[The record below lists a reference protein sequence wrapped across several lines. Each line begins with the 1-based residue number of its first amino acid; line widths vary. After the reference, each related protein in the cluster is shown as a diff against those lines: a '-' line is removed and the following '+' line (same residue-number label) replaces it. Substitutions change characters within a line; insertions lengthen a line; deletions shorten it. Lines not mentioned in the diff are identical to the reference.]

1 MKRILLLLI
10 GLIIIIVLYAGY
22 RSLKPTVND
31 TSFNPRATNL
41 QSPTPAPAPTKSP
54 LPEKEEQLTPV
65 AKTSTPESEKKLQ
78 VNYSWQPGKQ
88 YIQRIITVQD
98 LETSVTGTRRPILQK
113 STFTLYQD
121 VAISVLNARPD
132 GGHELE
138 FEYAWIKLQH
148 ETPQGVLH
156 YDSRTG
162 SVTEESSNPLTSILS
177 NVAGS
182 KFRVFLKATGE
193 IESIEGIEEWRQ
205 KMKAEVAT
213 QLAEG
218 LKAIFGEESI
228 KLLIK
233 KFTAQEMPTSP
244 VKTGDR
250 WESQLEIPIP
260 NVGIVP
266 MKVYHKFEGWEEHL
280 GRECARIEYR
290 GEITRGLEE
299 IGLLTNAEI
308 LYEDGGVSGT
318 IWFDPAICMI
328 VESTIKIPITLK
340 FHTQLPEQH
349 PRSITMK
356 IKQETTTKL
365 VE

>member
-1 MKRILLLLI
+1 MKRIVFLLI
-10 GLIIIIVLYAGY
+10 GLIIIIVLYVGY
-22 RSLKPTVND
+22 RSLKSTVND
-31 TSFNPRATNL
+31 NSRATNL
-41 QSPTPAPAPTKSP
+41 TSPTPAPAPTKSP
-54 LPEKEEQLTPV
+54 SAEKKEQLTPV

-78 VNYSWQPGKQ
+78 VNYSWQPGKH
-88 YIQRIITVQD
+88 YLQRIVTVQD
-98 LETSVTGTRRPILQK
+98 LETSITGTRRPILQE
-113 STFTLYQD
+113 SSFTFFQD
-121 VAISVLNARPD
+121 IAISVLNARPD

-148 ETPQGVLH
+148 ETPQGVMH

-205 KMKAEVAT
+205 KMQSQVAT

-218 LKAIFGEESI
+218 LKAVFGEESI
-228 KLLIK
+228 KLMIK
-233 KFTAQEMPTSP
+233 KFTAEEMPTSP
-244 VKTGDR
+244 VKIGDS
-250 WESQLEIPIP
+250 WESQIEMPIP
-260 NVGIVP
+260 NVGIIP
-266 MKVYHKFEGWEEHL
+266 MKVHYKFEGWEEHL

-290 GEITRGLEE
+290 GEITSRPDE
-299 IGLLTNAEI
+299 IGLLTNADI
-308 LYEDGGVSGT
+308 LYEDGGVSGI

-328 VESTIKIPITLK
+328 VESTMKLPITLK

-349 PRSITMK
+349 TRSITMK

-365 VE
+365 IE